1 MHEALHENATIML
14 EVNIMHE
21 ALRYVTKSII
31 VAFECT
37 TLKDAGLDKCVL
49 KNLVQVTWLST
60 NRPQSLTG
68 S

>member
-1 MHEALHENATIML
+1 MCVHENATIML

-21 ALRYVTKSII
+21 AKPSALCHQSII

-37 TLKDAGLDKCVL
+37 TLKDAGLAKCVL

-60 NRPQSLTG
+60 NQKL
-68 S
+68 